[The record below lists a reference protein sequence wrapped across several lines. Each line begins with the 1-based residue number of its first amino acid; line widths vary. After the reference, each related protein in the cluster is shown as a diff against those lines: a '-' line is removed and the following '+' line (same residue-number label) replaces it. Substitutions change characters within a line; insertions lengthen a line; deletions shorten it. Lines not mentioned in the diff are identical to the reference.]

1 MLHTA
6 DEFEIARDSS
16 HLNLECLPLG
26 LLSFS
31 GAGEIDSEFEKDIDR

>member
-16 HLNLECLPLG
+16 LLNLECLPLG
-26 LLSFS
+26 LLSFG
-31 GAGEIDSEFEKDIDR
+31 GAGEIDSEKDIDR